1 MPDNDDFDP
10 IRSIVPKRD
19 NDGQFAASRGDRA
32 ASGRSGG
39 RSGANRGVPP
49 DRRAFNAGGA
59 GIWARLFIT
68 LSLVIAAVACGWAWQ
83 LQEELRLAGNKTDR
97 YETRIAALEDLLSDT
112 DETVNRSSAA
122 MSAQIKI
129 IDTEVRKLW
138 DARKI
143 SNASIAKLEKS
154 GKGHDAKL
162 VGMARV
168 DKDSLAQ
175 LKALNTD
182 MVKLK
187 SVAGD
192 LERLMISAR
201 ANQEDV
207 ERVADTLNR
216 MSADNAKLSTRVA
229 ANEEWVGSINAFRR
243 QISTTIT
250 QLQSSVRALQAVN

>member
-10 IRSIVPKRD
+10 IQSIVPKRD
-19 NDGQFAASRGDRA
+19 NDASFAASRGGKA
-32 ASGRSGG
+32 APGKSGG
-39 RSGANRGVPP
+39 RSGANRGAPL
-49 DRRAFNAGGA
+49 DRRSSNGGGA

-68 LSLVIAAVACGWAWQ
+68 FALVVAAIACAWAWQ
-83 LQEELRLAGNKTDR
+83 LQEDLRLAGKTTDG
-97 YETRIAALEDLLSDT
+97 YEKRIAALEDLLSDT
-112 DETVNRSSAA
+112 DETVNRSGAA
-122 MSAQIKI
+122 MSAQIKM

-138 DARKI
+138 DARKS
-143 SNASIAKLEKS
+143 SNASISKLEKS
-154 GKGHDAKL
+154 SKTYGAKL
-162 VGMARV
+162 VGMGKV

-175 LKALNTD
+175 LKTLNTD

-216 MSADNAKLSTRVA
+216 MSANYAKLDKRVA
-229 ANEEWVGSINAFRR
+229 SNEEWVGSINAFRR

-250 QLQSSVRALQAVN
+250 QLQSSVRALQAVP

>member
-19 NDGQFAASRGDRA
+19 NDASFAASRGGKTA
-32 ASGRSGG
+32 PGKSGG
-39 RSGANRGVPP
+39 RSGANRGAPL
-49 DRRAFNAGGA
+49 DRRSSNGGGA

-68 LSLVIAAVACGWAWQ
+68 FALVVAAIACAWAWQ
-83 LQEELRLAGNKTDR
+83 LQEDLRLAGKTTDG
-97 YETRIAALEDLLSDT
+97 YEKRIAALEDLLSDT
-112 DETVNRSSAA
+112 DETVNRSGAA
-122 MSAQIKI
+122 MSAQIKMM
-129 IDTEVRKLW
+129 DTEVRKLW
-138 DARKI
+138 DARKS

-154 GKGHDAKL
+154 SKAHSTKL
-162 VGMARV
+162 VGMGKV

-216 MSADNAKLSTRVA
+216 MRADYAKLDKRVA
-229 ANEEWVGSINAFRR
+229 SNEEWVGSINAFRR
-243 QISTTIT
+243 QISTTIS
-250 QLQSSVRALQAVN
+250 QLQSSVRALQAVP

>member
-1 MPDNDDFDP
+1 MPSRDEFDP
-10 IRSIVPKRD
+10 IPAIVPKRD
-19 NDGQFAASRGDRA
+19 SETHFAASRGK
-32 ASGRSGG
+32 ASGGKGGAARSSSPG
-39 RSGANRGVPP
+39 RRNS
-49 DRRAFNAGGA
+49 DSGA

-68 LSLVIAAVACGWAWQ
+68 VSLVVAVVACAWAWQ
-83 LQEELRLAGNKTDR
+83 LQEELRRAGLTMTA
-97 YETRIAALEDLLSDT
+97 YEKRIGALEDLLSDT

-122 MSAQIKI
+122 MSAQIKM

-138 DARKI
+138 DARKK
-143 SNASIAKLEKS
+143 SNANIASLQKS
-154 GKGHDAKL
+154 SKAYGGQL
-162 VGMARV
+162 SGMAKV
-168 DKDSLAQ
+168 DKDSTAQ

-192 LERLMISAR
+192 LERLMISAQ

-216 MSADNAKLSTRVA
+216 LNADLAKINQRVS

-250 QLQSSVRALQAVN
+250 QLQSSVRALQASP